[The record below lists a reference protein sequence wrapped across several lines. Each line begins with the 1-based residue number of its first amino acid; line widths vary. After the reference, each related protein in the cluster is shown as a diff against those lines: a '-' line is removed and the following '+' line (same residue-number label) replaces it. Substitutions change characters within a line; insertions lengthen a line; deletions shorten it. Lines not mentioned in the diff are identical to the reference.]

1 MSRIYLRYISTNN
14 MTGEDIWVQNGR
26 KEVK

>member
-1 MSRIYLRYISTNN
+1 MSHIYLRYISTNN
-14 MTGEDIWVQNGR
+14 MIGENIWVQNGR